1 MLKSFFRN
9 GLLKI
14 VNPDETIQFS
24 QWVSTDR
31 SQLVKEES
39 EFDDF
44 IENLVGEFV
53 KLKKHHY
60 VAKKQA
66 ESFKQMKENL
76 NFGKSVIVLNF
87 AENYSFLVQDAAQGF
102 LGIIHRQQYTLL

>member
-1 MLKSFFRN
+1 MLKSILRN
-9 GLLKI
+9 KFLKI
-14 VNPDETIQFS
+14 INPDEIIQFS

-44 IENLVGEFV
+44 IENLVGKFV
-53 KLKKHHY
+53 KLTKYHY

-66 ESFKQMKENL
+66 EFL
-76 NFGKSVIVLNF
+76 N
-87 AENYSFLVQDAAQGF
+87 
-102 LGIIHRQQYTLL
+102 R